1 MITINNISYYPE
13 QAREL
18 HEAQALTSP
27 SNEDTDGKGLDW
39 NLAHEEL
46 MAKQGI
52 DLKAEMAKKL
62 KVSIVFGRHFLPVIF
77 PILHKKKLRGPI
89 FVLNCSTYS
98 IVHTSENIWSSMF
111 LFMENLKNLSI

>member
-98 IVHTSENIWSSMF
+98 AY
-111 LFMENLKNLSI
+111 L

>member
-1 MITINNISYYPE
+1 MIRALYSFGVLLQLHNMKCISYTDFSFGFYINNISYYPE

-77 PILHKKKLRGPI
+77 HILHKKKL
-89 FVLNCSTYS
+89 
-98 IVHTSENIWSSMF
+98 
-111 LFMENLKNLSI
+111 